1 MSWGVPA
8 TMTIARSGI
17 GMDLTREQ
25 LIARVS
31 AAQNH
36 LGRRRG
42 SGAAIRQMLHDDTP
56 LDAPVDALAGAPAAN
71 RRGDHDLNDAGMR
84 PNPPLVPAAVLV
96 PLVERAAGY
105 TVLLT
110 QRSADLSNHAGQI
123 SFPGGRIEENDGSPE
138 LAALR
143 EAEEEIGLT
152 ADFVDVIGDLDI
164 YEVRTGFEVF
174 PIVGLVRMGFDL
186 KLDHGEVADVFEV
199 PLSFVLDPGNHHRQG
214 RTFYGKMRYFYVLPF
229 EDRYIWGAT
238 AGMLINLYEV
248 LSGEKAAW
256 R

>member
-1 MSWGVPA
+1 
-8 TMTIARSGI
+8 
-17 GMDLTREQ
+17 
-25 LIARVS
+25 
-31 AAQNH
+31 
-36 LGRRRG
+36 
-42 SGAAIRQMLHDDTP
+42 MLHDDTP
-56 LDAPVDALAGAPAAN
+56 LDQPVGAPNGAPAT
-71 RRGDHDLNDAGMR
+71 RRGDHDLNDADMR
-84 PNPPLVPAAVLV
+84 PDPPLVPAAVLV
-96 PLVERAAGY
+96 PLVERDEGY

-110 QRSADLSNHAGQI
+110 QRAADLSKHAGQI
-123 SFPGGRIEENDGSPE
+123 SFPGGRIEDDDPSPE

-152 ADFVDVIGDLDI
+152 ADYVDVIGDLDI

-174 PIVGLVRMGFDL
+174 PIVGLVRPGFDL
-186 KLDHGEVADVFEV
+186 TLDQGEVADVFEV

>member
-1 MSWGVPA
+1 M
-8 TMTIARSGI
+8 MTIAKPGSTSH
-17 GMDLTREQ
+17 LTREL
-25 LIARVS
+25 LIERLLS
-31 AAQNH
+31 AQNH
-36 LGRRRG
+36 IGRRRT

-56 LDAPVDALAGAPAAN
+56 LDAPIPVEDRPVDRSENRSPN

-84 PNPPLVPAAVLV
+84 PNPPLIPAAVLV
-96 PLVERAAGY
+96 PLVERDGSY

-110 QRSADLSNHAGQI
+110 ERSAGLSNHAGQI
-123 SFPGGRIEENDGSPE
+123 SFPGGRIEADDRTPQR
-138 LAALR
+138 AALR

-174 PIVGLVRMGFDL
+174 PVVGLVRAGFSL
-186 KLDHGEVADVFEV
+186 KLDHDEVADVFEV
-199 PLSFVLDPGNHHRQG
+199 PLSFVLDPSNHHRQS
-214 RTFYGKMRYFYVLPF
+214 RTFYGRQRYFYVLPF

-248 LSGEKAAW
+248 LTGEKASW

>member
-1 MSWGVPA
+1 
-8 TMTIARSGI
+8 MTTAKPGSSVE
-17 GMDLTREQ
+17 LTREQ
-25 LIARVS
+25 VIARIS
-31 AAQNH
+31 AAQSH
-36 LGRRRG
+36 LGRRRAP
-42 SGAAIRQMLHDDTP
+42 GAAIRQMLHDETP
-56 LDAPVDALAGAPAAN
+56 LDTPMPNGNGPDNPGGT

-84 PNPPLVPAAVLV
+84 PKPPLIPAAVLV
-96 PLVERAAGY
+96 PLVERDAGY

-110 QRSADLSNHAGQI
+110 QRSADLSTHAGQI
-123 SFPGGRIEENDGSPE
+123 SFPGGRIEAGDGSPRQ
-138 LAALR
+138 AALR

-152 ADFVDVIGDLDI
+152 ADFIEVIGDLDV

-174 PIVGLVRMGFDL
+174 PVVGLVRTGFDL
-186 KLDHGEVADVFEV
+186 SLDHGEVVDVFEV
-199 PLSFVLDPGNHHRQG
+199 PLSFVLDPGNHHRQS
-214 RTFYGKMRYFYVLPF
+214 RPFYGKLRYFYVLPF

>member
-1 MSWGVPA
+1 
-8 TMTIARSGI
+8 MTIASRD
-17 GMDLTREQ
+17 MELTREQ
-25 LIARVS
+25 VIARI
-31 AAQNH
+31 AEAQTH
-36 LGRRRG
+36 IGRRRAT
-42 SGAAIRQMLHDDTP
+42 GAAIRQMLHDETP
-56 LDAPVDALAGAPAAN
+56 LDTPMPNGNGPDNPGAT

-84 PNPPLVPAAVLV
+84 PKPPLIPAAVLV
-96 PLVERAAGY
+96 PLVERDDGY

-110 QRSADLSNHAGQI
+110 QRSADLSKHAGQI
-123 SFPGGRIEENDGSPE
+123 SFPGGRIEADDGSPQR
-138 LAALR
+138 AALR

-152 ADFVDVIGDLDI
+152 ADFIDVIGDLDV

-174 PIVGLVRMGFDL
+174 PVVGLVRTGFDL
-186 KLDHGEVADVFEV
+186 TLDPGEVAGAFEV
-199 PLSFVLDPGNHHRQG
+199 PLSFVLDPRNHHRQS
-214 RTFYGKMRYFYVLPF
+214 RPFYGRLRYFYVLPF